1 MGEFEEKV
9 RDAFDAE
16 LKTAQARP
24 GLRQRVIAN
33 AVGTPRRR
41 AFGFGA
47 WMTPPR
53 LALVGA
59 AAAVLVVAG
68 VGIRV
73 ATSQRTPAVAQH
85 SPTPAAVLAFG
96 KLPAPQFHPPTGLGS
111 GGGGPTVVPYFGP
124 ATMTW
129 SGQLPH
135 VPSSAPVYRFSLP
148 TPADEDAFAA
158 RLGARLQGSGGLP
171 GSRTYSGPDGF
182 IMFIGQ
188 DPVANEPVFIMNVQ
202 ASPSGGQPVNEAG
215 ARAAADAELAHL
227 GLTPSWSFSVQVS
240 TFTPVGQSAP
250 IYTFTYQRVIKLP
263 GGLTAGEVD
272 GNGDPSGIQVMVDA
286 NGNVLRLAGPL
297 RLAEQSAKYPIRSGS
312 SVTRDAISAP
322 PVFPDLGPAPTVTLT
337 KATLVYT
344 VTRSGN
350 TGYIEPAYLF
360 TGTFSDHGATS
371 EKRVLV
377 PALPPGAVSP

>member
-1 MGEFEEKV
+1 MSEFEEKV
-9 RDAFDAE
+9 RAAFDAE

-33 AVGTPRRR
+33 AVATPRRR
-41 AFGFGA
+41 GISFTA
-47 WMTPPR
+47 WLSPPR

-68 VGIRV
+68 VGIRL
-73 ATSQRTPAVAQH
+73 ATTQRTTVVAQH
-85 SPTPAAVLAFG
+85 SPTPAPVLAFG
-96 KLPAPQFHPPTGLGS
+96 KLPAPQLHPPIGLGG

-129 SGQLPH
+129 SGQLPQ
-135 VPSSAPVYRFSLP
+135 VPISAPVYRFSLP

-158 RLGARLQGSGGLP
+158 RIGAKPQGNDQFG
-171 GSRTYSGPDGF
+171 RTYRGPDGF
-182 IMFIGQ
+182 IMFIGTEP
-188 DPVANEPVFIMNVQ
+188 DANEPVFIMNLQ

-215 ARAAADAELAHL
+215 ARAVADAELAHL

-240 TFTPVGQSAP
+240 SFAPVGQSAP
-250 IYTFTYQRVIKLP
+250 MYTLTYQRVIRLSN
-263 GGLTAGEVD
+263 GLIAGEVD

-286 NGNVLRLAGPL
+286 NGNVIRLAGPL
-297 RLAEQSAKYPIRSGS
+297 RLAEQSAKYPIRSGTS
-312 SVTRDAISAP
+312 ATRDAINAP
-322 PVFPDLGPAPTVTLT
+322 PVFPGSGPVPAVTLT

-344 VTRSGN
+344 VTHSDN
-350 TGYIEPAYLF
+350 TGYMEPAYLF
-360 TGTFSDHGATS
+360 TGTFPDQGVTS

-377 PALPPGAVSP
+377 SALAPSGVSG